1 MKKFI
6 KIYDNGVLHIN
17 PERISH
23 IDSDGNYVRI
33 FLLGEKKRG

>member
-33 FLLGEKKRG
+33 FKKKKKKRG